1 MEINQNYQICVE
13 NAQLFVVDT
22 LCIVFRQFCVTLVNG
37 RLRLSCVQ
45 TLP

>member
-22 LCIVFRQFCVTLVNG
+22 LCIVSSVLCYVG
-37 RLRLSCVQ
+37 
-45 TLP
+45 